1 MEARSREDLW
11 KRKQELDTAL
21 AQVRRE
27 ERRAKQRDK
36 DAQKSQRTAWK
47 MSTNLL
53 HTVLIIYA
61 LAGYTAEPA
70 VKYLVNSGRKRHWP
84 EKSEEEVAAMVEDC
98 FLQVDVDDLA
108 CLTDKADPS
117 DATAMKAALKY
128 VEEWRLVV
136 WARGLNSEQGVAP
149 STDSVLRR
157 LENNRLS
164 LPEAVR
170 PDAVGTSAQ
179 SKARVWAQKWR
190 LRWGARHRKIRL
202 REDIPLPEM
211 RSKAGAQ
218 KQNMCF

>member
-47 MSTNLL
+47 MFTNLL

-84 EKSEEEVAAMVEDC
+84 DKSESVTAW
-98 FLQVDVDDLA
+98 
-108 CLTDKADPS
+108 CLSGMRKTG
-117 DATAMKAALKY
+117 T
-128 VEEWRLVV
+128 
-136 WARGLNSEQGVAP
+136 NSG
-149 STDSVLRR
+149 
-157 LENNRLS
+157 
-164 LPEAVR
+164 
-170 PDAVGTSAQ
+170 
-179 SKARVWAQKWR
+179 
-190 LRWGARHRKIRL
+190 
-202 REDIPLPEM
+202 
-211 RSKAGAQ
+211 
-218 KQNMCF
+218 